1 MDRLVGLVG
10 YQLRRSY
17 FHSIQLF
24 AAATNGPDIT
34 PLQYGILETIHDSE
48 VLAQKHVAA
57 RLGSPPQSLVPL
69 VRDLEDR
76 GLVERVRSEVDRRR
90 HLLTLTEAGL
100 DLLVEIRDRVTGV
113 EAGLTGGLAAG
124 EREQLLDLLCR
135 LRRGTPV

>member
-1 MDRLVGLVG
+1 
-10 YQLRRSY
+10 
-17 FHSIQLF
+17 H
-24 AAATNGPDIT
+24 GPRQVTLTASSPVDT